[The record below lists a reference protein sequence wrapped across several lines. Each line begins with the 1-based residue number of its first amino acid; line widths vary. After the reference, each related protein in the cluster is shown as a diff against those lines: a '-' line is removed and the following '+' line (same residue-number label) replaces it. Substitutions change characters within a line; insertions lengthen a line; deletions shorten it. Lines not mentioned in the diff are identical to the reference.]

1 MKSILVIERDGALQ
15 KILKRLFSAEGYEID
30 VVADGTAGLEML
42 RQRTPVAVIL
52 DIERSGNSE
61 CDLCKK
67 IAKSIPNTPLVILS
81 ASSDAAHKVLFL
93 GMGADDYVTIPFSPR
108 ELVPRLRALIRR
120 ASRFRQNRKI
130 RRASALGGSTPS
142 PGTSTYPACIQKPT
156 LNCAFRR
163 ASRKALLWPEEAAI
177 ATGGSIINGVAW
189 DWSIPR

>member
-15 KILKRLFSAEGYEID
+15 KILKRLFSAEEYEVD

-81 ASSDAAHKVLFL
+81 ASSDAADKVLFL
-93 GMGADDYVTIPFSPR
+93 GMGADDYGFEGENNARPHDSDCQQCRTFV
-108 ELVPRLRALIRR
+108 
-120 ASRFRQNRKI
+120 
-130 RRASALGGSTPS
+130 
-142 PGTSTYPACIQKPT
+142 
-156 LNCAFRR
+156 
-163 ASRKALLWPEEAAI
+163 
-177 ATGGSIINGVAW
+177 GVL
-189 DWSIPR
+189 

>member
-67 IAKSIPNTPLVILS
+67 IAKSIPSTPLVILS
-81 ASSDAAHKVLFL
+81 ASSDAADKVLFL

-120 ASRFRQNRKI
+120 ASRFRQNR
-130 RRASALGGSTPS
+130 
-142 PGTSTYPACIQKPT
+142 
-156 LNCAFRR
+156 
-163 ASRKALLWPEEAAI
+163 
-177 ATGGSIINGVAW
+177 
-189 DWSIPR
+189 